1 MFDTSHLQELRF
13 NLQSEDSVIP
23 MVALINQNKLPTGVA
38 IKCIEESIDNPYLVV
53 LPVSKFNSLF
63 LDDALSEEE
72 LAQIYGLVTESSDEV
87 DSGNES
93 ESLPE

>member
-38 IKCIEESIDNPYLVV
+38 IKCIEEVEG
-53 LPVSKFNSLF
+53 
-63 LDDALSEEE
+63 DDAVW
-72 LAQIYGLVTESSDEV
+72 AI
-87 DSGNES
+87 
-93 ESLPE
+93 SLIEWACSKRTIIEADTNS